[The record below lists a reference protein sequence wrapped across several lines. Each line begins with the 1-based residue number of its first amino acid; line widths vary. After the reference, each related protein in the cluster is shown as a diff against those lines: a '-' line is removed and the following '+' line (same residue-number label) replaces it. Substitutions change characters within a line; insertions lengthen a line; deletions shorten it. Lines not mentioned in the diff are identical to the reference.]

1 MKWFDRWFQ
10 RQCRKAW
17 DSAQGLDPFEEAE
30 KAAIQPSGRVVE
42 SRHRL
47 NRDGMRFQ
55 IHRAVGG
62 YVVEYYDHAKQPGFD
77 YTNQL
82 QIVPDDADLGQEI
95 SKIIMMETLKS

>member
-10 RQCRKAW
+10 KQCKKAW
-17 DSAQGLDPFEEAE
+17 DSARGFDPFAEAE
-30 KAAIQPSGRVVE
+30 QSINLYDAKAQ
-42 SRHRL
+42 HRL

-62 YVVEYYDHAKQPGFD
+62 YVVEYYDHTKQPGFD

-82 QIVPDDADLGQEI
+82 QVIPEDADLGKEI

>member
-17 DSAQGLDPFEEAE
+17 DSAQGSDPIEETIKNWRPAPGL
-30 KAAIQPSGRVVE
+30 QPN
-42 SRHRL
+42 L
-47 NRDGMRFQ
+47 NRDGIRFQ

-62 YVVEYYDHAKQPGFD
+62 YVVEYYDHTKNTSVGMD

-82 QIVPDDADLGQEI
+82 QIIPEDADLGQEL
-95 SKIIMMETLKS
+95 SKIIMMETLKQ

>member
-10 RQCRKAW
+10 QQCKKAW
-17 DSAQGLDPFEEAE
+17 DSAQGGDPFELA
-30 KAAIQPSGRVVE
+30 
-42 SRHRL
+42 SRATNSLPTTQHRL

-62 YVVEYYDHAKQPGFD
+62 YVVEYYDHTKQPGFD

-82 QIVPDDADLGQEI
+82 QVIPEDADLGQEI

>member
-10 RQCRKAW
+10 QQCKKAW
-17 DSAQGLDPFEEAE
+17 DSTRRHGPFEEAE
-30 KAAIQPSGRVVE
+30 QAANSLPTTQ
-42 SRHRL
+42 HRL

-62 YVVEYYDHAKQPGFD
+62 YVVEYYDHTKQPGFD

-82 QIVPDDADLGQEI
+82 QVIPEDADLGQEI

>member
-10 RQCRKAW
+10 RQCKKAW
-17 DSAQGLDPFEEAE
+17 ESAQGLAFYEEVKQAT
-30 KAAIQPSGRVVE
+30 SLHDSRVQ
-42 SRHRL
+42 HRL

-55 IHRAVGG
+55 IHRAIGG
-62 YVVEYYDHAKQPGFD
+62 YVVEYYDHAKQPGFE

-82 QIVPDDADLGQEI
+82 QVITEDADLGQEI

>member
-10 RQCRKAW
+10 HQCKKAW
-17 DSAQGLDPFEEAE
+17 NSAQGFDPFEEASRATNSLPVTE
-30 KAAIQPSGRVVE
+30 L
-42 SRHRL
+42 RHRL

-55 IHRAVGG
+55 IHRAIGG

-82 QIVPDDADLGQEI
+82 QVIPEDADLGQEI

>member
-17 DSAQGLDPFEEAE
+17 DSARGLDPFEEASR
-30 KAAIQPSGRVVE
+30 ATNSLPVVE

-55 IHRAVGG
+55 IHRAIGG
-62 YVVEYYDHAKQPGFD
+62 YVVEYYDHTKQPGFD
-77 YTNQL
+77 YTNEL

>member
-10 RQCRKAW
+10 RQCKKAW
-17 DSAQGLDPFEEAE
+17 YSTQGSDPIEETIKNWQPALGL
-30 KAAIQPSGRVVE
+30 QPS
-42 SRHRL
+42 L
-47 NRDGMRFQ
+47 NRDGIRFQ

-62 YVVEYYDHAKQPGFD
+62 YVVEYYDHTKNTTVGMD

-82 QIVPDDADLGQEI
+82 QIVPDDADLGQEL

>member
-10 RQCRKAW
+10 RQCEKAW
-17 DSAQGLDPFEEAE
+17 DSAQGLDLGATNSLP
-30 KAAIQPSGRVVE
+30 VVD
-42 SRHRL
+42 SRNQL

-55 IHRAVGG
+55 IHRAIGG
-62 YVVEYYDHAKQPGFD
+62 YVVEYYDHTKQPGFD

>member
-17 DSAQGLDPFEEAE
+17 DSAQGLDPFEEATQ
-30 KAAIQPSGRVVE
+30 AAKTSPQVVE

-55 IHRAVGG
+55 IHRAIGG
-62 YVVEYYDHAKQPGFD
+62 YVVEYYDHTKQPGFD

-82 QIVPDDADLGQEI
+82 QIIPDDADLGQEI

>member
-1 MKWFDRWFQ
+1 MKWFDKWFQ
-10 RQCRKAW
+10 KQCKKAW

-30 KAAIQPSGRVVE
+30 RSAKSYPVVE

-47 NRDGMRFQ
+47 NRDGIRFQ

-62 YVVEYYDHAKQPGFD
+62 YVVEYYDHTKNTIIGME

-82 QIVPDDADLGQEI
+82 QVIPEGADLGQEI